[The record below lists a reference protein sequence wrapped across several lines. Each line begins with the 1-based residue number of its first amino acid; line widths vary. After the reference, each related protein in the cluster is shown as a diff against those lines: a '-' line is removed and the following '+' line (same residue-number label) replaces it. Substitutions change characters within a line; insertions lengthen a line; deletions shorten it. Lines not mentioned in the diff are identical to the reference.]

1 MKKTSLCLW
10 VTVTVIAAG
19 SAFIAHSWN
28 QDNRG
33 FLGRITGG
41 ATDVVAAA
49 VDVPEKVVT
58 GEPMSLDQNRRG
70 ALGTVVGGAGDVA
83 AAGVDVS
90 QNVVQGNYRKDRR
103 YRENHEE
110 RIDTEIDAESAE
122 YEQEL
127 FPGGMIE
134 ESDEEEIEDE
144 E

>member
-33 FLGRITGG
+33 FLGRIAGSV
-41 ATDVVAAA
+41 TDAAAAA
-49 VDVPEKVVT
+49 VDAPGKIVT
-58 GEPMSLDQNRRG
+58 GEPMSLDQDRRG

-83 AAGVDVS
+83 AATVDVP
-90 QNVVQGNYRKDRR
+90 QNGVQGNYRHRGYNVR
-103 YRENHEE
+103 
-110 RIDTEIDAESAE
+110 TEIDAESAE

-127 FPGGMIE
+127 FPGGIE
-134 ESDEEEIEDE
+134 EADEEEEIEDE